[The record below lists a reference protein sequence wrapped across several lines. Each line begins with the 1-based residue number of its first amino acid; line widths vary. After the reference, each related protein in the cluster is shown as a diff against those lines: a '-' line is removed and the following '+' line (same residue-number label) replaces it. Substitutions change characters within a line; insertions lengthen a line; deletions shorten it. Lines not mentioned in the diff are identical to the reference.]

1 MIYYQS
7 EGRYNS
13 SVHVSGGEAESHSLD
28 CLERGVTYYISI
40 VALSDHLPSPLVGP
54 VTPTSVTPGIS
65 LHLTLISIP
74 LESNFTV
81 SDRTNMISPS
91 CVTDSTHS
99 TMIFA
104 NNTPVIS
111 SALSICTTYTAI
123 FHISSSSRE
132 TVTQSSGGIQIG
144 ETSPGTTASL
154 SFVTESSTKFILS
167 AYPTGDSLNIL
178 CTNKSFLVCR
188 HRYSL
193 L

>member
-13 SVHVSGGEAESHSLD
+13 SVHVSGGETESHSLD

-54 VTPTSVTPGIS
+54 ITLTPVTPGIS

-81 SDRTNMISPS
+81 SDRTTIIAPS
-91 CVTDSTHS
+91 CVTEPNHS

-132 TVTQSSGGIQIG
+132 TVTQSRGGIQIG

-154 SFVTESSTKFILS
+154 SLVTESSTKFILS
-167 AYPTGDSLNIL
+167 TYPTGDSLNIL
-178 CTNKSFLVCR
+178 CTNKSFLV
-188 HRYSL
+188 L
-193 L
+193 

>member
-13 SVHVSGGEAESHSLD
+13 RVHVSGGETESHSLD
-28 CLERGVTYYISI
+28 CLEREVTYYISI
-40 VALSDHLPSPLVGP
+40 VALSDHLPGPLVGP
-54 VTPTSVTPGIS
+54 ITLTPVTPGIS

-81 SDRTNMISPS
+81 SDRTTIIAPS
-91 CVTDSTHS
+91 CVTEPNHS

-132 TVTQSSGGIQIG
+132 TVTQSRGGIQIG

-154 SFVTESSTKFILS
+154 SLVTESSTKFILS
-167 AYPTGDSLNIL
+167 TYPTGDSLNIL
-178 CTNKSFLVCR
+178 CTNKSFLV
-188 HRYSL
+188 L
-193 L
+193 